1 MLSKRETNTTKAGG
15 GPSDHIEDSV
25 GCTLPH
31 ETNRMPHDDTPKT
44 RTELKRSGKKDKGPY
59 SAKHVRAAEALA
71 ERRAA
76 APKPS
81 APAGPKKK

>member
-1 MLSKRETNTTKAGG
+1 MA
-15 GPSDHIEDSV
+15 
-25 GCTLPH
+25 
-31 ETNRMPHDDTPKT
+31 DDAPKT

-76 APKPS
+76 AP
-81 APAGPKKK
+81 APAQAPPKKK